1 MSKLTGL
8 AIKKAKA
15 EAKDYKMADGGG
27 LYLLVKA
34 TGSKCWRL
42 KYRIGGKEKLLSFG
56 TYPDVSLSDARE
68 RRDQS
73 RKLLANRV
81 DPSAIKQEAKQEK
94 VKILQIAENSFRNL
108 ATEFHKVKS
117 PMWTE
122 GHAKQWMGN
131 LEKYAMP
138 VIGNKPI
145 TDIEPMDI
153 MQIMRDM
160 EALGIHETRDRL
172 LQTIGV
178 TFKYAMATGRAKS
191 NPADI
196 RIALVERPPVVNLP
210 SISTAEIPDFIRAAR
225 AYQNLAKVSP
235 IAISAFWLQLL
246 TATRSSEVRFSKWV
260 DFDLN
265 AGCWIVP
272 AEQTGRK
279 GKKGKRKNHAVPL
292 CTQATKILRD
302 LYSITGQ
309 GEFVFPNRNTLGK
322 VISENT
328 VNKIIE
334 TIGYKGRQVGHGFRA
349 LARTALSEMGLRWEV
364 LEAMLSHKIPDQ
376 TVAAYVR
383 TTYFEERRGIMQQ
396 WANYLD
402 AFEGGDDITINQK
415 SFVVAK

>member
-1 MSKLTGL
+1 MPLTDT
-8 AIKKAKA
+8 AIKKAKS
-15 EAKDYKMADGGG
+15 EAKAYKLADGGG
-27 LYLLVKA
+27 MFLMVHPNGGKY
-34 TGSKCWRL
+34 WRL
-42 KYRIGGKEKLLSFG
+42 RYRFMGVEKLLALG
-56 TYPDVSLSDARE
+56 VYPDVSILDARG
-68 RRDQS
+68 RREQA
-73 RKLLANRV
+73 RKLLANGV
-81 DPSAIKQEAKQEK
+81 DPSAIKQKAKQEK

-160 EALGIHETRDRL
+160 EALGIYETRDRL

-196 RIALVERPPVVNLP
+196 RIALAERPPVVNFP

-246 TATRSSEVRFSKWV
+246 TATRSSEVRFCKWV
-260 DFDLN
+260 DFDLD
-265 AGCWIVP
+265 AGCWTVP

-292 CTQATKILRD
+292 CTQATKMLRD

-309 GEFVFPNRNTLGK
+309 GEFVFPNRNEQGG

-349 LARTALSEMGLRWEV
+349 LARTALSEMGVRSEA
-364 LEAMLSHKIPDQ
+364 LEAMLAHVIVDQ

-402 AFEGGDDITINQK
+402 DA
-415 SFVVAK
+415 A

>member
-15 EAKDYKMADGGG
+15 EAKDYKMADGGSM
-27 LYLLVKA
+27 YLLVKA

-42 KYRIGGKEKLLSFG
+42 KYRIGGREKLMAFG
-56 TYPDVSLSDARE
+56 MYPDVSLADARG
-68 RRDQS
+68 RREQA
-73 RKLLANRV
+73 RKLLANGV
-81 DPSAIKQEAKQEK
+81 DPSAIKQKAKQEK

-160 EALGIHETRDRL
+160 EALGIYETRDRL

-196 RIALVERPPVVNLP
+196 RIALAERPPVVNFP

-260 DFDLN
+260 DFDLD

-272 AEQTGRK
+272 AEQIGRK

-292 CTQATKILRD
+292 CTQATRMLRD

-309 GEFVFPNRNTLGK
+309 GEFVFPNRNEQGG

-349 LARTALSEMGLRWEV
+349 LARTALSEMGVRSEA
-364 LEAMLSHKIPDQ
+364 LEAMLAHVIVDQ
-376 TVAAYVR
+376 TIAAYVR

-396 WANYLD
+396 WADYLHK
-402 AFEGGDDITINQK
+402 F
-415 SFVVAK
+415 

>member
-1 MSKLTGL
+1 MPLTDT
-8 AIKKAKA
+8 AIKKAKS
-15 EAKDYKMADGGG
+15 EAKDYKMADGGSM
-27 LYLLVKA
+27 YLLVKA

-42 KYRIGGKEKLLSFG
+42 KYRIGGREKLMAFG
-56 TYPDVSLSDARE
+56 MYPDVSLADARG
-68 RRDQS
+68 RREQA
-73 RKLLANRV
+73 RKLLANGV
-81 DPSAIKQEAKQEK
+81 DPSAIKQKAKQEK

-160 EALGIHETRDRL
+160 EALGIYETRDRL

-196 RIALVERPPVVNLP
+196 RIALAERPPVVNFP

-246 TATRSSEVRFSKWV
+246 TATRSSEVRFSKWA
-260 DFDLN
+260 DFDLD
-265 AGCWIVP
+265 AGCWTVP

-292 CTQATKILRD
+292 CTQATRMLRD

-309 GEFVFPNRNTLGK
+309 GEFVFPNRNEQGG

-349 LARTALSEMGLRWEV
+349 LARTALSEMGVRSEA
-364 LEAMLSHKIPDQ
+364 LEAMLAHVIVDQ

-402 AFEGGDDITINQK
+402 DA
-415 SFVVAK
+415 A

>member
-1 MSKLTGL
+1 MPLTDT
-8 AIKKAKA
+8 AIKKAKS
-15 EAKDYKMADGGG
+15 EAKDYKMADGGSM
-27 LYLLVKA
+27 YLLVKA

-42 KYRIGGKEKLLSFG
+42 KYRIGGKEKLMAFG
-56 TYPDVSLSDARE
+56 MYPDVSLADARG
-68 RRDQS
+68 RREQA
-73 RKLLANRV
+73 RKLLANGV
-81 DPSAIKQEAKQEK
+81 DPSAIKQKAKQEK

-160 EALGIHETRDRL
+160 EALGIYETRDRL

-196 RIALVERPPVVNLP
+196 RIALAERPPVVNFP

-246 TATRSSEVRFSKWV
+246 TATRSSEVRFSKWA
-260 DFDLN
+260 DFDLD
-265 AGCWIVP
+265 AGCWTVP

-292 CTQATKILRD
+292 CTQATRMLRD

-309 GEFVFPNRNTLGK
+309 GEFVFPNRNEQGG

-349 LARTALSEMGLRWEV
+349 LARTALSEMGVRSEA
-364 LEAMLSHKIPDQ
+364 LEAMLAHVIVDQ

-396 WANYLD
+396 WADYLD
-402 AFEGGDDITINQK
+402 G
-415 SFVVAK
+415 VAELD

>member
-1 MSKLTGL
+1 MPLTDT
-8 AIKKAKA
+8 AIKKAKS

-27 LYLLVKA
+27 MYLLVKA

-42 KYRIGGKEKLLSFG
+42 KYRIGGREKLMAFG
-56 TYPDVSLSDARE
+56 MYPDVSLADARG
-68 RRDQS
+68 RREQA
-73 RKLLANRV
+73 RKLLANGV
-81 DPSAIKQEAKQEK
+81 DPSAIKQKAKQEK

-122 GHAKQWMGN
+122 GHAKQWMSN

-138 VIGNKPI
+138 AIGNKPI

-160 EALGIHETRDRL
+160 EALGIYETRDRL

-178 TFKYAMATGRAKS
+178 TFKYAMATGKAKS

-196 RIALVERPPVVNLP
+196 RIALAERPPVVNFP

-246 TATRSSEVRFSKWV
+246 TATRSSEVRFSKWA
-260 DFDLN
+260 DFDLD
-265 AGCWIVP
+265 AGCWTVP

-292 CTQATKILRD
+292 CTQATKMLRD

-309 GEFVFPNRNTLGK
+309 GEFVFPNRNEQGG

-349 LARTALSEMGLRWEV
+349 LARTALSEMGVRSEA
-364 LEAMLSHKIPDQ
+364 LEAMLAHVIVDQ

-396 WANYLD
+396 WADYLHK
-402 AFEGGDDITINQK
+402 F
-415 SFVVAK
+415 

>member
-1 MSKLTGL
+1 MPLTDT
-8 AIKKAKA
+8 AIKKAKP
-15 EAKDYKMADGGG
+15 EAKAYKLADGGG
-27 LYLLVKA
+27 MFLMVHPNGGKY
-34 TGSKCWRL
+34 WRL
-42 KYRIGGKEKLLSFG
+42 RYRFMGVEKLLALG
-56 TYPDVSLSDARE
+56 VYPDVSILDARG
-68 RRDQS
+68 RREQA
-73 RKLLANRV
+73 RKLLANGV
-81 DPSAIKQEAKQEK
+81 DPSAIKQKAKQEK

-108 ATEFHKVKS
+108 AIEFHKVKS

-160 EALGIHETRDRL
+160 EALGIYETRDRL

-196 RIALVERPPVVNLP
+196 RIALAERPPVVNFP

-246 TATRSSEVRFSKWV
+246 TATRSSEVRFCKWV
-260 DFDLN
+260 DFDLD
-265 AGCWIVP
+265 AGCWTVP

-292 CTQATKILRD
+292 CTQATKMLRD

-309 GEFVFPNRNTLGK
+309 GEF
-322 VISENT
+322 
-328 VNKIIE
+328 
-334 TIGYKGRQVGHGFRA
+334 
-349 LARTALSEMGLRWEV
+349 EV
-364 LEAMLSHKIPDQ
+364 PPINSLPR
-376 TVAAYVR
+376 V
-383 TTYFEERRGIMQQ
+383 TY
-396 WANYLD
+396 N
-402 AFEGGDDITINQK
+402 
-415 SFVVAK
+415 

>member
-1 MSKLTGL
+1 MPLTDT
-8 AIKKAKA
+8 AIKKAKS
-15 EAKDYKMADGGG
+15 EAKAYKLADGGG
-27 LYLLVKA
+27 MFLMVHPNGGKY
-34 TGSKCWRL
+34 WRL
-42 KYRIGGKEKLLSFG
+42 RYRFMGVEKLLALG
-56 TYPDVSLSDARE
+56 VYPDVSILDARG
-68 RRDQS
+68 RREQA
-73 RKLLANRV
+73 RKLLANGV
-81 DPSAIKQEAKQEK
+81 DPSAIKQKAKQEK

-131 LEKYAMP
+131 LEKYVMP

-160 EALGIHETRDRL
+160 EALGIYETRDRL

-196 RIALVERPPVVNLP
+196 RIALAERPPVVNFP

-246 TATRSSEVRFSKWV
+246 TATRSSEVRFCKWV
-260 DFDLN
+260 DFDLD
-265 AGCWIVP
+265 AGCWTVP

-292 CTQATKILRD
+292 CTQATKMLRD

-309 GEFVFPNRNTLGK
+309 GEFVFPNRNEQGG

-349 LARTALSEMGLRWEV
+349 LARTALSEMGVRSEA
-364 LEAMLSHKIPDQ
+364 LEAMLAHVIVDQ

-396 WANYLD
+396 WADYLD
-402 AFEGGDDITINQK
+402 DA
-415 SFVVAK
+415 A

>member
-1 MSKLTGL
+1 MPLTDT
-8 AIKKAKA
+8 AIKKAKS

-27 LYLLVKA
+27 MYLLVKA

-42 KYRIGGKEKLLSFG
+42 KYRIGGREKLMAFG
-56 TYPDVSLSDARE
+56 MYPDVSLADARG
-68 RRDQS
+68 RREQA
-73 RKLLANRV
+73 RKLLANGV
-81 DPSAIKQEAKQEK
+81 DPSAIKQKAKQEK

-122 GHAKQWMGN
+122 GHAKQWMSN

-138 VIGNKPI
+138 AIGNKPI

-160 EALGIHETRDRL
+160 EALGIYETRDRL

-178 TFKYAMATGRAKS
+178 TFKYAMATGKAKS

-196 RIALVERPPVVNLP
+196 RIALAERPPVVNFP

-246 TATRSSEVRFSKWV
+246 TATRSSEVRFSKWA
-260 DFDLN
+260 DFDLD
-265 AGCWIVP
+265 AGCWTVP

-292 CTQATKILRD
+292 CTQATRMLRD

-309 GEFVFPNRNTLGK
+309 GEFVFPNRNEQGG

-349 LARTALSEMGLRWEV
+349 LARTALSEMGVRSEA
-364 LEAMLSHKIPDQ
+364 LEAMLAHVIVDQ

-396 WANYLD
+396 WADYLHK
-402 AFEGGDDITINQK
+402 F
-415 SFVVAK
+415 

>member
-1 MSKLTGL
+1 MSKLTEVT
-8 AIKKAKA
+8 IKKAKP
-15 EAKDYKMADGGG
+15 EAKAYKLTDGGG
-27 LYLLVKA
+27 MFLMIHPNGGKY
-34 TGSKCWRL
+34 WRL
-42 KYRIGGKEKLLSFG
+42 RYRFMGVEKLLALG
-56 TYPDVSLSDARE
+56 VYPDVSILDARG
-68 RRDQS
+68 RREQA
-73 RKLLANRV
+73 RKLLANGV
-81 DPSAIKQEAKQEK
+81 DPSAIKQKAKQEK

-160 EALGIHETRDRL
+160 EALGIYETRDRL

-196 RIALVERPPVVNLP
+196 RIALAERPPVVNFP

-246 TATRSSEVRFSKWV
+246 TATRSSEVRFCKWV
-260 DFDLN
+260 DFDLD
-265 AGCWIVP
+265 AGCWTVP

-292 CTQATKILRD
+292 CTQATKMLRD

-309 GEFVFPNRNTLGK
+309 GEFVFPNRNEQGG

-349 LARTALSEMGLRWEV
+349 LARTALSEMGVRSEA
-364 LEAMLSHKIPDQ
+364 LEAMLAHVIVDQ

-396 WANYLD
+396 WADYLD
-402 AFEGGDDITINQK
+402 DA
-415 SFVVAK
+415 A

>member
-1 MSKLTGL
+1 MPLTDT
-8 AIKKAKA
+8 AIKKAKS
-15 EAKDYKMADGGG
+15 EAKDYKMADGGSM
-27 LYLLVKA
+27 YLLVKA

-42 KYRIGGKEKLLSFG
+42 KYRIGGKEKLMAFG
-56 TYPDVSLSDARE
+56 MYPDVSLADARG
-68 RRDQS
+68 RREQA
-73 RKLLANRV
+73 RKLLANGV
-81 DPSAIKQEAKQEK
+81 DPSAIKKKAKQEK

-160 EALGIHETRDRL
+160 EALGIYETRDRL

-196 RIALVERPPVVNLP
+196 RIALAERPPVVNFP

-246 TATRSSEVRFSKWV
+246 TATRSSEVRFSKWA
-260 DFDLN
+260 DFDLD
-265 AGCWIVP
+265 AGCWTVP

-292 CTQATKILRD
+292 CTQATRMLRD

-309 GEFVFPNRNTLGK
+309 GEFVFPNRNEQGG

-349 LARTALSEMGLRWEV
+349 LARTALSEMGVRSEA
-364 LEAMLSHKIPDQ
+364 LEAMLAHVIVDQ

-396 WANYLD
+396 WADYLHK
-402 AFEGGDDITINQK
+402 F
-415 SFVVAK
+415 

>member
-1 MSKLTGL
+1 MPLTDT
-8 AIKKAKA
+8 AIKKAKS
-15 EAKDYKMADGGG
+15 EAKAYKLADGGG
-27 LYLLVKA
+27 MFLMVHPNGGKY
-34 TGSKCWRL
+34 WRL
-42 KYRIGGKEKLLSFG
+42 RYRFMGVEKLLALG
-56 TYPDVSLSDARE
+56 VYPDVSILDARG
-68 RRDQS
+68 RREQA
-73 RKLLANRV
+73 RKLLANGV
-81 DPSAIKQEAKQEK
+81 DPSAIKQKAKQEK

-131 LEKYAMP
+131 LEKYVMP

-160 EALGIHETRDRL
+160 EALGIYETRDRL

-196 RIALVERPPVVNLP
+196 RIALAERPPVVNFP

-246 TATRSSEVRFSKWV
+246 TATRSSEVRFCKWV
-260 DFDLN
+260 DFDLD
-265 AGCWIVP
+265 AGCWTVP

-279 GKKGKRKNHAVPL
+279 GKKGKRRDHAVPL
-292 CTQATKILRD
+292 CTQATKMLRD
-302 LYSITGQ
+302 LHSITGQ
-309 GEFVFPNRNTLGK
+309 GEFVFPNRNEQGG

-349 LARTALSEMGLRWEV
+349 LARTALSEMGVRSEA
-364 LEAMLSHKIPDQ
+364 LEAMLAHVIVDQ

-396 WANYLD
+396 WADYLD
-402 AFEGGDDITINQK
+402 DA
-415 SFVVAK
+415 A

>member
-8 AIKKAKA
+8 AIKKAKS

-108 ATEFHKVKS
+108 AIEFHKVKS

-160 EALGIHETRDRL
+160 EALGIYETRDRL

-196 RIALVERPPVVNLP
+196 RIALAERPPVVNFP
-210 SISTAEIPDFIRAAR
+210 SVSTAELPDFIRAAR
-225 AYQNLAKVSP
+225 AYQNLDKVSP
-235 IAISAFWLQLL
+235 ITISAFWLQIL

-260 DFDLN
+260 DFDLD

-272 AEQTGRK
+272 AEQIGRK

-292 CTQATKILRD
+292 CTQAIRMLRD

-309 GEFVFPNRNTLGK
+309 GEFVFPNRNEQGG

-349 LARTALSEMGLRWEV
+349 LARTALSEMGVRSEA
-364 LEAMLSHKIPDQ
+364 LEAMLAHVIVDQ

-396 WANYLD
+396 WADYLD
-402 AFEGGDDITINQK
+402 GM
-415 SFVVAK
+415 V

>member
-1 MSKLTGL
+1 MPLTDT
-8 AIKKAKA
+8 AIKKAKP
-15 EAKDYKMADGGG
+15 EAKAYKLADGGG
-27 LYLLVKA
+27 MFLMVHPNGGKY
-34 TGSKCWRL
+34 WRL
-42 KYRIGGKEKLLSFG
+42 RYRFMGVEKLLALG
-56 TYPDVSLSDARE
+56 VYPDVSILDARG
-68 RRDQS
+68 RREQA
-73 RKLLANRV
+73 RKLLANGV
-81 DPSAIKQEAKQEK
+81 DPSAIKQKAKQEK

-108 ATEFHKVKS
+108 AIEFHKVKS

-160 EALGIHETRDRL
+160 EALGIYETRDRL

-196 RIALVERPPVVNLP
+196 RIALAERPPVVNFP

-260 DFDLN
+260 DFDLD

-292 CTQATKILRD
+292 CTQATKMLRD

-309 GEFVFPNRNTLGK
+309 GEFVFPNRNEQGG

-349 LARTALSEMGLRWEV
+349 LARTALSEMGVRSEA
-364 LEAMLSHKIPDQ
+364 LEAMLAHVIVDQ

-396 WANYLD
+396 WADYLD
-402 AFEGGDDITINQK
+402 KIEAGAEAI
-415 SFVVAK
+415 SMRA

>member
-1 MSKLTGL
+1 MPLTDT
-8 AIKKAKA
+8 AIKKAKS
-15 EAKDYKMADGGG
+15 EAKAYKLADGGG
-27 LYLLVKA
+27 MFLMVHPNGGKY
-34 TGSKCWRL
+34 WRL
-42 KYRIGGKEKLLSFG
+42 RYRFMGVEKLLALG
-56 TYPDVSLSDARE
+56 VYPDVSILDARG
-68 RRDQS
+68 RREQA
-73 RKLLANRV
+73 RKLLANGV
-81 DPSAIKQEAKQEK
+81 DPSAIKQKAKQEK

-131 LEKYAMP
+131 LEKYVMP

-160 EALGIHETRDRL
+160 EALGIYETRDRL

-196 RIALVERPPVVNLP
+196 RIALAERPPVVNFP

-246 TATRSSEVRFSKWV
+246 TATRSSEVRFSKWA
-260 DFDLN
+260 DFDLD
-265 AGCWIVP
+265 AGCWTVP

-292 CTQATKILRD
+292 CTQATRMLRD

-309 GEFVFPNRNTLGK
+309 GEFVFPNRNEQGG

-349 LARTALSEMGLRWEV
+349 LARTALSEMGVRSEA
-364 LEAMLSHKIPDQ
+364 LEAMLAHVIVDQ

-396 WANYLD
+396 WADYLD
-402 AFEGGDDITINQK
+402 DA
-415 SFVVAK
+415 A

>member
-1 MSKLTGL
+1 MPLTDT
-8 AIKKAKA
+8 AIKKAKP
-15 EAKDYKMADGGG
+15 EAKAYKLADGGG
-27 LYLLVKA
+27 MFLMVHPNGGKY
-34 TGSKCWRL
+34 WRL
-42 KYRIGGKEKLLSFG
+42 RYRFMGVEKLLALG
-56 TYPDVSLSDARE
+56 VYPDVSILDARG
-68 RRDQS
+68 RREQA
-73 RKLLANRV
+73 RKLLANGV
-81 DPSAIKQEAKQEK
+81 DPSAIKQKAKQEK

-160 EALGIHETRDRL
+160 EALGIYETRDRL

-196 RIALVERPPVVNLP
+196 RIALAERPPVVNFP

-246 TATRSSEVRFSKWV
+246 TATRSSEVRFSKWA
-260 DFDLN
+260 DFDLD
-265 AGCWIVP
+265 AGCWTVP

-292 CTQATKILRD
+292 CTQATRTLRD

-309 GEFVFPNRNTLGK
+309 GEFVFPNRNEQGG

-349 LARTALSEMGLRWEV
+349 LARTALSEMGVRSEA
-364 LEAMLSHKIPDQ
+364 LEAMLAHVIVDQ

-396 WANYLD
+396 WADYLD
-402 AFEGGDDITINQK
+402 G
-415 SFVVAK
+415 VAELD

>member
-1 MSKLTGL
+1 MPLTDT
-8 AIKKAKA
+8 AIKKAKS
-15 EAKDYKMADGGG
+15 EAKAYKLADGGG
-27 LYLLVKA
+27 MFLMVHPNGGKY
-34 TGSKCWRL
+34 WRL
-42 KYRIGGKEKLLSFG
+42 RYRFMGVEKLLALG
-56 TYPDVSLSDARE
+56 VYPDVSILDARG
-68 RRDQS
+68 RREQA
-73 RKLLANRV
+73 RKLLANGV
-81 DPSAIKQEAKQEK
+81 DPSAIKQKAKQEK

-131 LEKYAMP
+131 LEKYVMP

-160 EALGIHETRDRL
+160 EALGIYETRDRL

-196 RIALVERPPVVNLP
+196 RIALAERPPVVNFP

-246 TATRSSEVRFSKWV
+246 TATRSSEVRFCKWV
-260 DFDLN
+260 DFDLD
-265 AGCWIVP
+265 AGCWTVP

-292 CTQATKILRD
+292 CTQATKMLRD

-309 GEFVFPNRNTLGK
+309 GEFVFPNRNEQGG

-349 LARTALSEMGLRWEV
+349 LARTALSEMGVRSEA
-364 LEAMLSHKIPDQ
+364 LEAMLAHVIVDQ

-402 AFEGGDDITINQK
+402 DA
-415 SFVVAK
+415 A

>member
-1 MSKLTGL
+1 MPLTDT
-8 AIKKAKA
+8 AIKKAKP
-15 EAKDYKMADGGG
+15 EAKAYKLADGGG
-27 LYLLVKA
+27 MFLMMHPNGGKY
-34 TGSKCWRL
+34 WRL
-42 KYRIGGKEKLLSFG
+42 RYRFMGVEKLLALG
-56 TYPDVSLSDARE
+56 VYPDVSILDARG
-68 RRDQS
+68 RREQA
-73 RKLLANRV
+73 RKLLANGV
-81 DPSAIKQEAKQEK
+81 DPSAIKQKAKQAK

-138 VIGNKPI
+138 IIGNKPI
-145 TDIEPMDI
+145 IDIEPMDI

-160 EALGIHETRDRL
+160 EALGIYETRDRL

-196 RIALVERPPVVNLP
+196 RIALAERPPVVNFP

-225 AYQNLAKVSP
+225 SYQNLAKVSP

-265 AGCWIVP
+265 AGCWTVP

-309 GEFVFPNRNTLGK
+309 GEFVFPNRNEQGG

-349 LARTALSEMGLRWEV
+349 LARTALSEMGVRSEA
-364 LEAMLSHKIPDQ
+364 LEAMLAHVIVDQ

-396 WANYLD
+396 WADYLHK
-402 AFEGGDDITINQK
+402 F
-415 SFVVAK
+415 